1 MSSVAFDNIVPLGQD
16 FVLDDMPFTLP
27 FKSPLNRG
35 DGEFDTYVKQSPKK
49 YC

>member
-1 MSSVAFDNIVPLGQD
+1 MRLASKHWPIILCP
-16 FVLDDMPFTLP
+16 M
-27 FKSPLNRG
+27 NRG